1 MFKNNITIITVVSLL
16 LSGCASLGS
25 LNPFGSS
32 KDVKPVEIK
41 TKAEE
46 RTRLNL
52 SEPAPLNLSAP
63 TFIIITPE
71 NADEVWNG
79 LKEGNDDIV
88 LFGLTDQG
96 YEKLAI
102 LIAELRNFINTQR
115 MIIQQYREYYEPQE
129 VKELKQQ

>member
-1 MFKNNITIITVVSLL
+1 MLKNNIIITASVLL
-16 LSGCASLGS
+16 LSGCASFGS
-25 LNPFGSS
+25 LNPFGPS
-32 KDVKPVEIK
+32 KDVKPVEVR

-52 SEPAPLNLSAP
+52 AEPAPLNLSAP

-79 LKEGNDDIV
+79 LKEGNDDVV

-115 MIIQQYREYYEPQE
+115 MIIKQYKEYYEPE
-129 VKELKQQ
+129 VKEKSK

>member
-1 MFKNNITIITVVSLL
+1 MLKNKITIIALASLL
-16 LSGCASLGS
+16 LSGCAPLGS
-25 LNPFGSS
+25 INPFGPS

-46 RTRLNL
+46 KTRLNL
-52 SEPAPLNLSAP
+52 SEPESLSLSAP

-71 NADEVWNG
+71 NADEVWKG
-79 LKEGNDDIV
+79 LNEGNDDAV

-115 MIIQQYREYYEPQE
+115 MIIKQYKEYYEP
-129 VKELKQQ
+129 VKEDVK

>member
-1 MFKNNITIITVVSLL
+1 MTKNNIILILATLL

-25 LNPFGSS
+25 LNPFGPS
-32 KDVKPVEIK
+32 KEVKPVEVR
-41 TKAEE
+41 TKVEE

-52 SEPAPLNLSAP
+52 SEPSPLNLSAP
-63 TFIIITPE
+63 TFIIITPD
-71 NADEVWNG
+71 NSDEVWNG
-79 LKEGNDDIV
+79 LKESNDDVV

-115 MIIQQYREYYEPQE
+115 MIIKQYKEYYEPE
-129 VKELKQQ
+129 VKDKSK

>member
-1 MFKNNITIITVVSLL
+1 MPKNNITIITLASLL

-25 LNPFGSS
+25 INPFGPS
-32 KDVKPVEIK
+32 KNVKPVEIT

-46 RTRLNL
+46 KTRLNL
-52 SEPAPLNLSAP
+52 SEPTPLNLSAP

-71 NADEVWNG
+71 NTDEVWNG
-79 LKEGNDDIV
+79 LKEGNDDVV

-115 MIIQQYREYYEPQE
+115 MIIKQYKEYYEPQE
-129 VKELKQQ
+129 VKEPKQQ

>member
-1 MFKNNITIITVVSLL
+1 MLKNNITIITLASLL

-25 LNPFGSS
+25 INPFGPS
-32 KDVKPVEIK
+32 KEVKPVELR

-46 RTRLNL
+46 KTRLNL
-52 SEPAPLNLSAP
+52 SEPESLSLSAP

-71 NADEVWNG
+71 NADEVWKG
-79 LKEGNDDIV
+79 LNEGNDDAV

-115 MIIQQYREYYEPQE
+115 MIIKQYKEYYEPE
-129 VKELKQQ
+129 VKDKSK